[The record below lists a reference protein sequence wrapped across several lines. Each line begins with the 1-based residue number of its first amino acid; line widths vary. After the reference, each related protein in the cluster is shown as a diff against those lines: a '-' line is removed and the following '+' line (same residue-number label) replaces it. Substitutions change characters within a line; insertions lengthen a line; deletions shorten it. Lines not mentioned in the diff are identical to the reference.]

1 MVQAFP
7 AFCGIPRSLY
17 AFNDLLHMVF
27 DIVLDDIDLDDVL
40 PQVIVLDVCYLSIL
54 ISFLHQITQMVSF
67 HLFNYLDQT
76 VVKSRC
82 EVCLLTVVLV

>member
-1 MVQAFP
+1 
-7 AFCGIPRSLY
+7 
-17 AFNDLLHMVF
+17 MVF

-40 PQVIVLDVCYLSIL
+40 PQIIVLDVCYLSIL

-67 HLFNYLDQT
+67 HLLNYLDQT